1 MHGTSISIIPEQ
13 RILIL
18 PHRPHTGTSH
28 ALDAGKK
35 ARKLASRAGRSL
47 QDAQTEHDA
56 RKTARKLASR
66 ARHTEAS
73 THSGHDAGKKARK
86 LASRAGRNL
95 QGEAYREK
103 PRSGE
108 IGGAVGR
115 PGRHVRPEQQTGTTD
130 RNTRQ
135 EHQAGTPDRN
145 TRQEHQA
152 GPSGH
157 SLRKET
163 LE

>member
-28 ALDAGKK
+28 AL
-35 ARKLASRAGRSL
+35 
-47 QDAQTEHDA
+47 
-56 RKTARKLASR
+56 
-66 ARHTEAS
+66 
-73 THSGHDAGKKARK
+73 DAGKKARK

-135 EHQAGTPDRN
+135 EHQAGTPGRN
-145 TRQEHQA
+145 TRQDRQA

>member
-35 ARKLASRAGRSL
+35 ARKLASRAGRY
-47 QDAQTEHDA
+47 
-56 RKTARKLASR
+56 
-66 ARHTEAS
+66 
-73 THSGHDAGKKARK
+73 
-86 LASRAGRNL
+86 L

-103 PRSGE
+103 PWSGE

-130 RNTRQ
+130 RDNRQ

-145 TRQEHQA
+145 TSQEHQ
-152 GPSGH
+152 SGTPG
-157 SLRKET
+157 RTVRPQFKKGDPRMI
-163 LE
+163 